1 MLDGYGGG
9 ASPHRQPDRAGLWTG
24 VPPVCVMDERRCVS
38 LRLLNFYERE
48 AARYRRLLANIT
60 TPALKARLAE
70 QAEEHER
77 RAKELND
84 KLVLAEA

>member
-1 MLDGYGGG
+1 MRK
-9 ASPHRQPDRAGLWTG
+9 SEVVEFH
-24 VPPVCVMDERRCVS
+24 
-38 LRLLNFYERE
+38 ERE

-77 RAKELND
+77 RAQEVND
-84 KLVLAEA
+84 NLVLADA